1 MECFL
6 ECQKVK
12 RIFRKTYYVTS
23 ILAMIAQPSP
33 LYSAISIILEGI
45 GMQWCI
51 GNALLFFIRIGS
63 WNVFL
68 HGKYANYIFSSLYVI
83 SFTFE
88 ILCMYISTSRFWKK
102 KKIINEW
109 IYYFRAFYD
118 VHSSSKNG
126 TNFAFKSSVLSL
138 TFSQLTEVDFLPFS
152 NGKPTQRM
160 HRKSE
165 WIMEKG
171 GRGNSFLFSGN
182 TITELTLVPSN

>member
-1 MECFL
+1 MHYFSLL
-6 ECQKVK
+6 ELEVET
-12 RIFRKTYYVTS
+12 FYVVSHRK
-23 ILAMIAQPSP
+23 
-33 LYSAISIILEGI
+33 
-45 GMQWCI
+45 C
-51 GNALLFFIRIGS
+51 
-63 WNVFL
+63 
-68 HGKYANYIFSSLYVI
+68 ANYIFISLYVI

-88 ILCMYISTSRFWKK
+88 ILCMYISTSRFWK